1 VLSNVVYRLPQAGQ
15 DNELVRQSSYDMM
28 NSHIV
33 RMSATMAGPGK
44 PKTGGGSR
52 KGKPNKLT
60 AALKDM
66 VLSALHEA
74 GGVEYLKR
82 MADENPGAFMTLL
95 GKVLPLQLAGG
106 PNGEAIQISVV
117 DYAVSTGVPRA

>member
-1 VLSNVVYRLPQAGQ
+1 
-15 DNELVRQSSYDMM
+15 
-28 NSHIV
+28 
-33 RMSATMAGPGK
+33 MAGSGK

-82 MADENPGAFMTLL
+82 MADENPAAFMTLF

-106 PNGEAIQISVV
+106 PKAEAIQISVV
-117 DYAVSTGVPRA
+117 DYAGSTGVRTARRQAAPHGRGRRRTR

>member
-1 VLSNVVYRLPQAGQ
+1 
-15 DNELVRQSSYDMM
+15 
-28 NSHIV
+28 
-33 RMSATMAGPGK
+33 MAGPGK
-44 PKTGGGSR
+44 PRTGGGSR

-66 VLSALHEA
+66 VLSALDEA

-82 MADENPGAFMTLL
+82 QAGENPAAFMTLL

-106 PNGEAIQISVV
+106 PNGEAIHISVV
-117 DYAVSTGVPRA
+117 DYAVSTGVPRSDTP